1 MKELTILLVLA
12 LPFITLFFG
21 ITAKERNKMTGWSVV
36 TSLLV
41 GVVAA
46 LVAATHKDAHWAS
59 YILLAGLG
67 LGGFISGLLF
77 TEVKTLSK

>member
-1 MKELTILLVLA
+1 MKELTILLVLL

-21 ITAKERNKMTGWSVV
+21 ITAKERNKIQGWSVV
-36 TSLLV
+36 TSLVV

-67 LGGFISGLLF
+67 LGGFIPGLLF